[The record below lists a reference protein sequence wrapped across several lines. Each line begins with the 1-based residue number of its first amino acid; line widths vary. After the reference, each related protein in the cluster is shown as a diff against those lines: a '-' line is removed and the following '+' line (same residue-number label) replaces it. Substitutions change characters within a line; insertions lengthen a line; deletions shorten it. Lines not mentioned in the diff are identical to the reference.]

1 MKQKNFI
8 FPDVE
13 KINNEIVAVGG
24 DLSPDRILQA
34 YRSGIFPWF
43 EEDSCVLWWAPK
55 KRMVIKPK
63 DIKIS
68 TSLLRAL
75 KKRNYSVKID
85 ENFSDVIQHCSTVIR
100 KHQSGS
106 WITEGMKK
114 AYKKL
119 HQMGYA
125 HSIEIYQA
133 KKLVSGLYGLAIGKI
148 FCGESMFSLDSSSK
162 IAFVFL
168 SLLLEKQKYHW
179 IDCQVYTSHMESM
192 GAKLISKKKFQNDLR
207 KALEYP
213 DDRKNWSV
221 YANQDLIAEALALKK
236 ASPKE

>member
-1 MKQKNFI
+1 MKQKDFT

-13 KINNEIVAVGG
+13 KIKREIVTVGG
-24 DLSPDRILQA
+24 CLSPHRILQA

-43 EEDSCVLWWAPK
+43 EDDNYILWWAPN
-55 KRMVIKPK
+55 KRMVVRPENV
-63 DIKIS
+63 KIS

-106 WITEGMKK
+106 WITADMKK

-148 FCGESMFSLDSSSK
+148 FCGESLTGITYSLD
-162 IAFVFL
+162 
-168 SLLLEKQKYHW
+168 
-179 IDCQVYTSHMESM
+179 
-192 GAKLISKKKFQNDLR
+192 
-207 KALEYP
+207 
-213 DDRKNWSV
+213 
-221 YANQDLIAEALALKK
+221 
-236 ASPKE
+236 ASGRPI

>member
-1 MKQKNFI
+1 MKQKDFT

-13 KINNEIVAVGG
+13 KIKREIVTVGG
-24 DLSPDRILQA
+24 CLSPHRILQA

-43 EEDSCVLWWAPK
+43 EDDNYILWWAPN
-55 KRMVIKPK
+55 KRMVVRPENV
-63 DIKIS
+63 KIS

-106 WITEGMKK
+106 WITADMKK

-148 FCGESMFSLDSSSK
+148 FCGESMFSLDNSSK

-168 SLLLEKQKYHW
+168 ALLLKKQKYHL
-179 IDCQVYTSHMESM
+179 IDCQIYTAHMESL
-192 GAKLISKKKFQNDLR
+192 GAKLISKKKFKRICVKL
-207 KALEYP
+207 
-213 DDRKNWSV
+213 
-221 YANQDLIAEALALKK
+221 
-236 ASPKE
+236 

>member
-1 MKQKNFI
+1 MKQKDFT

-13 KINNEIVAVGG
+13 KIKREIVTVGG
-24 DLSPDRILQA
+24 CLSPHRILQA

-43 EEDSCVLWWAPK
+43 EDDNYILWWAPN
-55 KRMVIKPK
+55 KRMVVRPENV
-63 DIKIS
+63 KIS

-106 WITEGMKK
+106 WITADMKK

-148 FCGESMFSLDSSSK
+148 FCGESMFSLDNSSK

-168 SLLLEKQKYHW
+168 ALFVETNNLLWIASQKTLLESFEKFQRIQKNLYKGRLKYMVG
-179 IDCQVYTSHMESM
+179 IRKV
-192 GAKLISKKKFQNDLR
+192 ISKPIPRIF
-207 KALEYP
+207 
-213 DDRKNWSV
+213 
-221 YANQDLIAEALALKK
+221 
-236 ASPKE
+236 SP